1 MYLLKYQNGRFLQ
14 LIHTLFKLLDD
25 EVPLN
30 PSVDTSDKESVA
42 FSLREALFNVIRV
55 YINLVHDY
63 HGQSMSLL
71 NSFLF
76 NILFNYSILL

>member
-1 MYLLKYQNGRFLQ
+1 MYLLKYENGRFLD

-63 HGQSMSLL
+63 HGQSMTLIYLIYASLC
-71 NSFLF
+71 
-76 NILFNYSILL
+76 